1 MIRFHMKKICIL
13 IIILSSFSVNSFAG
27 SSNGTGELKL
37 SNSNVNSFIRYIRG
51 EQSQFPAVF
60 YVTVDGEYSTAW
72 YCSEMTNCSSGS
84 LVIDLKHCFQNTGQ
98 ECKRFAIK
106 RTIKWKNDI
115 NPGKGKISKINSK
128 WSDQEI
134 KAHLKKLGFLD

>member
-1 MIRFHMKKICIL
+1 MKKICIL

-27 SSNGTGELKL
+27 SKNGTGELKL
-37 SNSNVNSFIRYIRG
+37 NYYATNAFIRYIRG
-51 EQSQFPAVF
+51 EQFQYPAVF
-60 YVTVDGEYSTAW
+60 YVTLDGTDGTYW
-72 YCSEMTNCSSGS
+72 YCREMTNCSSGS
-84 LVIDLKHCFQNTGQ
+84 LVVDLKHCFQKTGK

-106 RTIKWKNDI
+106 RTIKWKNDL

-134 KAHLKKLGFLD
+134 KAHLKKLDFLD

>member
-1 MIRFHMKKICIL
+1 MKKICIL

-27 SSNGTGELKL
+27 STNGTGELKL
-37 SNSNVNSFIRYIRG
+37 SNRNVNSFIRYIRG
-51 EQSQFPAVF
+51 EQSRFPAVF
-60 YVTVDGEYSTAW
+60 YVTVDGNYSTSW

-84 LVIDLKHCFQNTGQ
+84 LVIDLKLCFQQTGK

-106 RTIKWKNDI
+106 RSIKWKNDK
-115 NPGKGKISKINSK
+115 NPGKGKISRINSK

-134 KAHLKKLGFLD
+134 KTHLRKLDFLD